1 MMRTAIAKALLSLFI
16 LGTAGTALSACH
28 TVHGAGEDIQSGG
41 RAIDRA
47 AQ

>member
-1 MMRTAIAKALLSLFI
+1 MRTAIAKALLSLFI
-16 LGTAGTALSACH
+16 LGAAGTALSACH

-47 AQ
+47 AE